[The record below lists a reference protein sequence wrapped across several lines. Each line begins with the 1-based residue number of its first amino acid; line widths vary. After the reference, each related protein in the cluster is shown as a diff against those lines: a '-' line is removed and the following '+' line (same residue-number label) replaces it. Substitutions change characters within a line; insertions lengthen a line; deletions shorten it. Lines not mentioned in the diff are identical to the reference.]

1 MNLTFCTPN
10 SRPLKNIISPL
21 DSISILCSSSMVS
34 WWPLTD
40 SSTEILPSSTLMS
53 HFTDIV
59 EVMKSYLWIGLRW
72 FADVAV
78 RLLFTGMIFKCV
90 LVVLAAYLLLHPVLR
105 GISK

>member
-1 MNLTFCTPN
+1 
-10 SRPLKNIISPL
+10 
-21 DSISILCSSSMVS
+21 MVS
-34 WWPLTD
+34 WWPPID
-40 SSTEILPSSTLMS
+40 SSTEILPSSNTIMS

-90 LVVLAAYLLLHPVLR
+90 LLVLAAYLLLHPVLR